1 MRKDN
6 SMRGKSGAES
16 EMQNEFHPEGIP
28 YRFLKWVIVRLFPPI
43 FRMLY
48 GWRVVGRIPEEVMKR
63 GCVTVCNHIHTLD
76 CVMLACAFR
85 NHTMQFLSLRENLHM
100 PVAGAL
106 VRLLGGIGLPE
117 RLDGWKAVY
126 RRVEKAF
133 EEGQFLQVYPEGEL
147 ISGCRTLRE
156 FKPGAFSFAVKY
168 GRPVVPCLL
177 RYYPRGSALG
187 SKKGRKRCDG
197 LELVVLEPVFVPEGA
212 KGRRAAQLLEETV
225 RGRMEEALKTTA
237 E

>member
-133 EEGQFLQVYPEGEL
+133 EEGQFLQVYPEGE
-147 ISGCRTLRE
+147 
-156 FKPGAFSFAVKY
+156 P
-168 GRPVVPCLL
+168 
-177 RYYPRGSALG
+177 
-187 SKKGRKRCDG
+187 
-197 LELVVLEPVFVPEGA
+197 
-212 KGRRAAQLLEETV
+212 
-225 RGRMEEALKTTA
+225 
-237 E
+237 

>member
-1 MRKDN
+1 MRKKN
-6 SMRGKSGAES
+6 EQ
-16 EMQNEFHPEGIP
+16 ENEFRPEGIP

-43 FRMLY
+43 FRVLY

-85 NHTMQFLSLRENLHM
+85 NHTMQFLTLRDNLRM
-100 PVAGAL
+100 PVAGPI
-106 VRLLGGIGLPE
+106 VRLMGGIGLPE

-133 EEGQFLQVYPEGEL
+133 GEGQFLQVYPEGEL
-147 ISGCRTLRE
+147 VSGCRTLRA
-156 FKPGAFSFAVKY
+156 FKPGAFTFAVKY

-177 RYYPRGSALG
+177 RYYPRYRAE
-187 SKKGRKRCDG
+187 RRRRDG
-197 LELVVLEPVFVPEGA
+197 LELVVLEPVFPPEGV
-212 KGRRAAQLLEETV
+212 KGRKAAEL
-225 RGRMEEALKTTA
+225 MEEAVRKEMEKALGKTA
-237 E
+237 G

>member
-106 VRLLGGIGLPE
+106 VRLWE
-117 RLDGWKAVY
+117 A
-126 RRVEKAF
+126 
-133 EEGQFLQVYPEGEL
+133 
-147 ISGCRTLRE
+147 SGCQKGWTAGRQFTGAWKKPLR
-156 FKPGAFSFAVKY
+156 KVSF
-168 GRPVVPCLL
+168 C
-177 RYYPRGSALG
+177 RYIRKGS
-187 SKKGRKRCDG
+187 
-197 LELVVLEPVFVPEGA
+197 
-212 KGRRAAQLLEETV
+212 
-225 RGRMEEALKTTA
+225 
-237 E
+237 